1 MSQAYNTWGTPN
13 NTVGNLNGLFKET
26 YDSQLHLLIPDGV
39 KLLNMIKFGSKEK
52 MPGNLFHSP
61 VILGLEHGI
70 TFASS
75 TDDAFNLMPPIAGQI
90 KDAQV
95 RGSPAVL
102 RSVLGYTA
110 AARAA
115 QGNAQ
120 AFMDATKFLVAN
132 MLRSMAK
139 KIEIEM
145 FYGGNNLL
153 TGGVSATGPALGQG
167 YGIVDAGTAGTSMVV
182 KVASWAPGI
191 WAGAENMPIEV
202 LDYTGAT
209 VRGNATVNSVDFTT
223 YTVTLSNAIAGMVDT
238 DVIWHLGA
246 YGNEFIGVHQILS
259 ITSGTLFN
267 IAVGTYNLF
276 RGNQYPAGGA
286 LSFGKLNLATVRAV
300 EKGLE
305 GKVSAFVNPRGWA
318 NMLNDQAALRKYDG
332 SWSRKRLENGS
343 EALTFYAQ
351 NGEIEIIPS
360 LYVKEGFCYILCLE
374 DFMRVGSTDITFKR
388 PGQADNFFRDLDSAA
403 GYELRCFTDQAL
415 FCMAP
420 GKQVVITGIVNQ
432 NS

>member
-1 MSQAYNTWGTPN
+1 MAQAYNTWGTPN

-39 KLLNMIKFGSKEK
+39 KLLNMIKFGAKEK

-120 AFMDATKFLVAN
+120 SFMDATKFLVAN

-145 FYGGNNLL
+145 FYGGNNILINGAQ
-153 TGGVSATGPALGQG
+153 TGQG
-167 YGIVDAGTAGTSMVV
+167 YGLVDTGSSGTSLNVQ
-182 KVASWAPGI
+182 VASWAPGI
-191 WAGAENMPIEV
+191 WAGSENMPIEV
-202 LDYTGAT
+202 RDPTGAT
-209 VRGNATVNSVDFTT
+209 VRGQSTVASVSFTS
-223 YTVTLSNAIAGMVDT
+223 YNITLSSAIPGMT
-238 DVIWHLGA
+238 ANDVIWHLGA
-246 YGNEFIGVHQILS
+246 YGNEFIGVHQIVNLQ
-259 ITSGTLFN
+259 TGTLFN
-267 IAVGTYNLF
+267 INVGTYNLF
-276 RGNQYPAGGA
+276 RGNQYVTSGA
-286 LSFGKLNLATVRAV
+286 LSFGKLNLGTVRAV

-305 GKVSAFVNPRGWA
+305 GKVSCFVNPRGWA

-360 LYVKEGFCYILCLE
+360 LYVKEGFAYILALE

-420 GKQVVITGIVNQ
+420 GKQVCIIGIVNQ
-432 NS
+432 TS

>member
-110 AARAA
+110 ASRAA

-120 AFMDATKFLVAN
+120 SFMDATKFLVAN

-145 FYGGNNLL
+145 FYGGNNILVN
-153 TGGVSATGPALGQG
+153 GSEIGQG
-167 YGIVDAGTAGTSMVV
+167 YGIVDTGSSGTTLVV
-182 KVASWAPGI
+182 EIPSWAPGI

-202 LDYTGAT
+202 RDATGAT
-209 VRGNATVNSVDFTT
+209 VRGQANVQSVSFTS
-223 YTVTLSNAIAGMVDT
+223 YTITLSNAIAGMT
-238 DVIWHLGA
+238 QGDVIWHLGA
-246 YGNEFIGVHQILS
+246 YGNEFIGVHQIVSLQ
-259 ITSGTLFN
+259 TGTLFN
-267 IAVGTYNLF
+267 INVTQYNLF
-276 RGNQYPAGGA
+276 RGNQYAAGGA

-305 GKVSAFVNPRGWA
+305 GKVSCFVNPRGWA

-332 SWSRKRLENGS
+332 SWSRKKLENGS

-360 LYVKEGFCYILCLE
+360 LYVKEGFAYILSLE

-432 NS
+432 TT

>member
-1 MSQAYNTWGTPN
+1 MSQAYNTFGTPS

-26 YDSQLHLLIPDGV
+26 YDSTLHLLIPDGV

-115 QGNAQ
+115 QGTAQ

-145 FYGGNNLL
+145 FYG
-153 TGGVSATGPALGQG
+153 TVG
-167 YGIVDAGTAGTSMVV
+167 YGKVDTGSSGTTLIVQ
-182 KVASWAPGI
+182 VAEWAPGI
-191 WAGAENMPIEV
+191 WAGSENMPIEV
-202 LDYTGAT
+202 RDSTGAT
-209 VRGNATVNSVDFTT
+209 VRGVSNVASVDMSA
-223 YTVTLSNAIAGMVDT
+223 YTVTLANAIAGLTQGDI
-238 DVIWHLGA
+238 IWHAGA
-246 YGNEFIGVHQILS
+246 YGNEFVGVHQILFQS
-259 ITSGTLFN
+259 TGSLFN
-267 IAVGTYNLF
+267 INVASYNLF
-276 RGNQYPAGGA
+276 RGNTYAAGGA

-318 NMLNDQAALRKYDG
+318 NMLNDQSALRKYDG
-332 SWSRKRLENGS
+332 SWSRKKLENGS

-360 LYVKEGFCYILCLE
+360 LYVKEGYCYILALE
-374 DFMRVGSTDITFKR
+374 DFMRIGSTDITFKR

-415 FCMAP
+415 FCSAP
-420 GKQVVITGIVNQ
+420 GKNVIITGIVNQ
-432 NS
+432 TS